1 MEGFRCAG
9 TLYPDMELSLRFGAN
24 VKRLRKQAGLSQE
37 ALADLAGLARS
48 YMSEVE
54 VGRRNPTLKIV
65 AKIAGALG
73 AEPSE
78 LLKYSP
84 D

>member
-1 MEGFRCAG
+1 MNLCE
-9 TLYPDMELSLRFGAN
+9 RFGAN
-24 VKRLRKQAGLSQE
+24 VKRLRKEAGYSQE
-37 ALADLAGLARS
+37 TFADLAGLARS

-65 AKIAGALG
+65 ERIAGALNV
-73 AEPSE
+73 APSS
-78 LLKYSP
+78 LL